1 MSAITRYTFNKNERL
16 THKPTIDKLFQT
28 KGNRIVAKPLSLIFH
43 EIKLTSESP
52 CQLLISVPKKKFRRA
67 VHRNRIKRLIRESYR
82 MQKHR
87 LYEVLGDSKQDIDSE
102 VMEID
107 VSDEEETDTCPDDV
121 PTPDAPERTFVSYLD
136 RTQESISSAVESL
149 ARNIDDYFTNLNE
162 YWRIDR

>member
-87 LYEVLGDSKQDIDSE
+87 LYEVLGDSKQLALGIVFLST
-102 VMEID
+102 EI
-107 VSDEEETDTCPDDV
+107 
-121 PTPDAPERTFVSYLD
+121 PTYKTVNR
-136 RTQESISSAVESL
+136 AVKKL
-149 ARNIDDYFTNLNE
+149 IDDLST
-162 YWRIDR
+162 RVS